1 MIDFTSRQL
10 RAFLLVAQHR
20 SFSRAAGALFITP
33 SGLSLLIREL
43 ENQLGVRLFDRT
55 TRHVALTTSG
65 TELLAV
71 AQRSLQELDGAISH
85 VGRSASESGVSL
97 SIGTPPLLMANVIA
111 PAIKEFRAHRPHLR
125 FQLFDSDSGTVM
137 QKVQSGALDMGVGVF
152 LKHLPGVR
160 RVPLFRFSLVVIR
173 ADSGQQAPRATTAW
187 SALEGAK
194 FVSLPPSIPL
204 QQLVDKHLAKAGV
217 AFQPYLTVNYL
228 NTQIAMV
235 EAGEGVAVVPSY
247 GPLACR
253 DRSITMSRLV
263 NPVVHLDSYQIR
275 HAGRKLPPVA
285 EEFTSFLQS
294 YIASW
299 AGRSGI
305 L

>member
-1 MIDFTSRQL
+1 
-10 RAFLLVAQHR
+10 V
-20 SFSRAAGALFITP
+20 RAAGALFIIP

-43 ENQLGVRLFDRT
+43 EGQLGVRLFDRT
-55 TRHVALTTSG
+55 TRHVALTASG

-71 AQRSLQELDGAISH
+71 AQRSLQELDGAVSH
-85 VGRSASESGVSL
+85 IGRSVSESGVSL
-97 SIGTPPLLMANVIA
+97 SIGSPPFMMANVLA
-111 PAIKEFRAHRPHLR
+111 PAIKEFRLHQPHLR
-125 FQLFDSDSGTVM
+125 FHLFDSDSVSVM
-137 QKVQSGALDMGVGVF
+137 QGVQSGALDMGVGVF

-187 SALEGAK
+187 SALKGAK
-194 FVSLPPSIPL
+194 FISLPPSLPL
-204 QQLVDKHLAKAGV
+204 QQLVDRHLAKVGLAY
-217 AFQPYLTVNYL
+217 QPYLTVNYL

-235 EAGEGVAVVPSY
+235 EAGEGVAIVPSF
-247 GPLACR
+247 GPLASR
-253 DRSITMSRLV
+253 DRNIAMSRLV
-263 NPVVHLDSYQIR
+263 NPVVHLDSFQIR

-285 EEFTSFLQS
+285 EEFTLFLQS

-299 AGRSGI
+299 AGRSGV